1 VHSEHA
7 IHIAKIDAD
16 AAMRRVDLTLHRSA
30 SPKRND
36 RHALGRA
43 QPHDL
48 LNLFSGLRKHHCV
61 RRLIG
66 DPGERVRMLL
76 THRLRRDQPIANE
89 CGKRPND
96 PPDRAAVALEF
107 LPGFDQYHRGHL
119 LGWRLKKTRPS
130 YTLSSA
136 SGLHI

>member
-48 LNLFSGLRKHHCV
+48 LNLFSGLRET
-61 RRLIG
+61 
-66 DPGERVRMLL
+66 P
-76 THRLRRDQPIANE
+76 LRPAVDW
-89 CGKRPND
+89 RP
-96 PPDRAAVALEF
+96 R
-107 LPGFDQYHRGHL
+107 
-119 LGWRLKKTRPS
+119 
-130 YTLSSA
+130 
-136 SGLHI
+136 